1 MNILEQE
8 DQLKGMPDSMLL
20 VEMEQ
25 PSGMYPPF
33 LVASEQQRRNTMREN
48 YSATEQQPQTTV
60 VEREYQKGLAS
71 SAMPPSSPAPVA
83 PNSLQIGRAHV

>member
-20 VEMEQ
+20 MEMEQ

-33 LVASEQQRRNTMREN
+33 LVASEQQRRTPCVR
-48 YSATEQQPQTTV
+48 TT
-60 VEREYQKGLAS
+60 L
-71 SAMPPSSPAPVA
+71 
-83 PNSLQIGRAHV
+83 LQNNNLQRLS

>member
-20 VEMEQ
+20 MEMEQ

-33 LVASEQQRRNTMREN
+33 LVASE
-48 YSATEQQPQTTV
+48 PF
-60 VEREYQKGLAS
+60 
-71 SAMPPSSPAPVA
+71 VA
-83 PNSLQIGRAHV
+83 V